1 MKENRWE
8 VTHEQKEKFIPILQ
22 KFINKALK
30 TLNTKEYIDFYNQ
43 GISPYQLKSILEDD
57 FGFEDNGF
65 DSNGWELD
73 FWITMSKD
81 GTDFMIAG
89 TGMTF
94 EMVFRLA

>member
-8 VTHEQKEKFIPILQ
+8 ATQEQREKFIPILQ
-22 KFINKALK
+22 EFINKALK
-30 TLNTKEYIDFYNQ
+30 TPNTKECIDFYNQ
-43 GISPYQLKSILEDD
+43 GVSPYQLKSILEDD
-57 FGFEDNGF
+57 LGFEDSGF
-65 DSNGWELD
+65 DSNGWEFD

-81 GTDFMIAG
+81 GTNFMIAG